1 MCLRNISTV
10 VWMISVSPSLPPSPL
25 SRDASGRRN
34 WTRTLNQSPGRAVLR
49 YQAFHMTLLTEFLCS
64 SSSWQY
70 KEWADGALP
79 RLEAILWPSS
89 VLNIVTNGK
98 PWRTLGGITQK
109 QKFGTA
115 REREREREGGLCLQM
130 HFGSKCRKILKCL
143 FFGANFCLSV
153 RRNCLLP
160 NLLIKPS

>member
-1 MCLRNISTV
+1 MPQKHKHSSLNDICV
-10 VWMISVSPSLPPSPL
+10 SLPSPPPPL
-25 SRDASGRRN
+25 RDARGRRN
-34 WTRTLNQSPGRAVLR
+34 WTRTLNQSPGRGVLR
-49 YQAFHMTLLTEFLCS
+49 YQAFHMTVLTEFLCS

-109 QKFGTA
+109 QKFATA
-115 REREREREGGLCLQM
+115 REREGGVYRCTL
-130 HFGSKCRKILKCL
+130 
-143 FFGANFCLSV
+143 ATNVV
-153 RRNCLLP
+153 RFQNAYFSARTFVFRCEKKTARSQ
-160 NLLIKPS
+160 IW